1 MRTLS
6 SLVGLSLLLAGC
18 ADETNMGPTPAKD
31 NTAVNERDANG
42 TTKTPMDQSN
52 KQADIDLTAKIRETV
67 LEIEDLSVN
76 GRNVKIISNDG
87 NVVLRGPVE
96 SAAEKE
102 RISDVAQKIAGEGHV
117 TNELEVVPDAN

>member
-1 MRTLS
+1 MR
-6 SLVGLSLLLAGC
+6 SLFSLIGLSLFIAGC
-18 ADETNMGPTPAKD
+18 ADETNMARTPAKD

-52 KQADIDLTAKIRETV
+52 KQADVDLTAKIRETV

-102 RISDVAQKIAGEGHV
+102 RIGDVAQKIAGEGHV